1 MAAQRPGATAA
12 LALAAAAA
20 TGVQVG
26 AAMVATR
33 FVIGQTGPASL
44 ALLRYA
50 IGFLCLLP
58 PLLATTPRVR
68 FAARDLAPITLL
80 GIVQFGVLIALLNW
94 GLRLIP
100 AGRGALIF
108 AAFPLLTMLVAAGL
122 GRERLTWPK
131 TLGVLLTIVGVG
143 LALGDKMAGTGAGH
157 GWWGELA
164 VLAAALCGAVCSVLY
179 RPYLD
184 RYPALAVSAVAMLA
198 SIAALAVL
206 AGATEG
212 FFAAWPRFT
221 VGGWLAVLFIGAS
234 SGIGYFLWLWALG
247 HASPTRVTM
256 FLSLSP
262 VTALLLGAAVL
273 GESVSAL
280 SVAGLACLAAG
291 LWLASRGAGR
301 RR

>member
-1 MAAQRPGATAA
+1 MAARRPAATAA

-58 PLLATTPRVR
+58 PLLATTRRVR
-68 FAARDLAPITLL
+68 FAARDLLPIALL

-108 AAFPLLTMLVAAGL
+108 ATFPLLTMLVAAGL

-131 TLGVLLTIVGVG
+131 TLGVLLTIAGVG
-143 LALGDKMAGTGAGH
+143 LALGDKMGIGPGH
-157 GWWGELA
+157 GWSGELA

-184 RYPALAVSAVAMLA
+184 RYPAVAVSAVAMLA
-198 SIAALAVL
+198 SVAALAVL
-206 AGATEG
+206 AGLTEG
-212 FFAAWPRFT
+212 FFSTWPRFT
-221 VGGWLAVLFIGAS
+221 QGGWLAVLFIGVS
-234 SGIGYFLWLWALG
+234 SGVGYFLLLWALG
-247 HASPTRVTM
+247 HASPTRVTV

-273 GESVSAL
+273 GEPVSAL

-291 LWLASRGAGR
+291 LWLASREAGPAH
-301 RR
+301 